1 MDAYPGVPKR
11 SRSGSKSGSK
21 YGPETY
27 FIAEN
32 AGEPAAGRPPSLL
45 FGRRNRFKNPFFFPP
60 SILFISAAEET
71 CRDYDRERYYIVR
84 TAADPI

>member
-32 AGEPAAGRPPSLL
+32 AGASPIRPPQSLQES
-45 FGRRNRFKNPFFFPP
+45 FFFSP
-60 SILFISAAEET
+60 SVDLIYL
-71 CRDYDRERYYIVR
+71 RRRGNLQGLRYDMVR

>member
-45 FGRRNRFKNPFFFPP
+45 FGRRNRFKNPFFFLRRSYLSPP
-60 SILFISAAEET
+60 QRKPAGITIGNDTIL
-71 CRDYDRERYYIVR
+71 
-84 TAADPI
+84 

>member
-45 FGRRNRFKNPFFFPP
+45 FGRRNRFKNPFFPP

-71 CRDYDRERYYIVR
+71 CRDYDTIMVR

>member
-27 FIAEN
+27 FIAGN
-32 AGEPAAGRPPSLL
+32 TQASSPPAAASLL
-45 FGRRNRFKNPFFFPP
+45 FRRRNRFKNPFFYPP

>member
-27 FIAEN
+27 FIAGN
-32 AGEPAAGRPPSLL
+32 TQASSPPAAASLL
-45 FGRRNRFKNPFFFPP
+45 FRRRNRFKNPFFILRRSYLSPP
-60 SILFISAAEET
+60 QRKPAGITI
-71 CRDYDRERYYIVR
+71 R
-84 TAADPI
+84 